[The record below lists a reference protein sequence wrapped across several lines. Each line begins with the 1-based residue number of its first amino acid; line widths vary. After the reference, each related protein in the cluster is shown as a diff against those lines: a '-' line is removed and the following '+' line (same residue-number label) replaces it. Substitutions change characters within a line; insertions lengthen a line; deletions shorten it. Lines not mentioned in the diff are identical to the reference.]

1 MEKPFVIYRSSAG
14 SGKTFTLAL
23 EYLKLA
29 LRPQASYRTILA
41 VTFTNKATKEMKSR
55 IIAFLYSLSQGETGA
70 VREALLE
77 STGYTD
83 TALTQHART
92 LLTHILHGYAYF
104 SVMTIDAFFQK
115 VIRAFARET
124 GLQAGFSLE
133 LDQDKVLNKVVD
145 TLLEELGTQDTGA
158 LTEWLTRFAEE
169 RVEEGKN
176 WDFRKDIKN
185 LGAELLKE
193 NYKVQEEA
201 FRSLK
206 LSTVDTWEVLRQL
219 KVIQATFEQQMET
232 WGIQGLQQIKAS
244 GLEVDDFAYKASG
257 VAGYFF
263 RLAATQDFD
272 PKARARAAA
281 DNPEAWTAKSAA
293 RRADILAAV
302 GQGLQQT
309 LQQAI
314 GYYDLQS
321 PQYYGA
327 MQLLRFIYTY
337 AILKDIDSKLT
348 DYKRKNDVMLISDA
362 SIFLKD
368 IIGKDETPFIYEKI
382 GTYYQHFLIDEFQ
395 DTSGLQW
402 NNFRPLIE
410 NSLDAGNYN
419 LVVGDV
425 KQAIYRW
432 RGGDWQ
438 LLLDKI
444 QQDMAPWRTQVKNL
458 DKNYRSKKNIVDF
471 NNRVFQVLPRLLR
484 EEMQQR
490 LEDIPD
496 DALRQD
502 LSARAQIITHAYED
516 AFQQLPEAY
525 DTNELW
531 QGLVEI
537 QLLRKEELQDAEGQ
551 EIPWKEK
558 VQQALPQLIENL
570 QDQGYA
576 LRDIAFLVRDK
587 RDGKAVA
594 DTFMDYKVAG
604 KTKPGYAY
612 EVISPESLF
621 LEASLSVG
629 LLIDL
634 LRFLDNPFHVLA
646 KGNILYK
653 YRHLKGQEVSSD
665 QLHDLF
671 LTAGKTAKDDL
682 DLFYDSLPEA
692 FRHFRPY
699 LNKLPLYELI
709 ENLIRI
715 FEIHQSTELAYLQA
729 FQDAALEYTKS
740 EKGDLHSFL
749 AWWDEKGRQTSVQIS
764 EQVDAMRI
772 LTIHKAKGLEFKV
785 VILPFCD
792 WSLDHHPWQQNILW
806 TYTDQK
812 PFQEM
817 GLMPLKYSKELIRT
831 VFSPDYYQEMLRAHL
846 DNLNLLYVA
855 TTRAR
860 ECLYAFAAPKI
871 TQSGCPLNS
880 IANALYRGLTEQETP
895 AKDAIHL
902 SAYWDE
908 TAFRFTLGYEP
919 AGQEKAGEE
928 SQRVVL
934 QSYPSVRWRNRLMVQ
949 PRSHNFFVRNSQSG
963 RMEVNRAVLYRDVL
977 IRMKN
982 AAGLPQ
988 VLDAVYFERGIHAAE
1003 KPAIAEA
1010 ISRLLDLPEISA
1022 WYTSTFD
1029 QIQIKPTLFL
1039 GNGKFVVPDRLMIR
1053 GDTVTVVNFDMEEK
1067 KKNELLK
1074 SVTLLKGAGYRQ
1086 TQGYL
1091 AKLPEG
1097 EVIKID

>member
-1 MEKPFVIYRSSAG
+1 
-14 SGKTFTLAL
+14 
-23 EYLKLA
+23 
-29 LRPQASYRTILA
+29 
-41 VTFTNKATKEMKSR
+41 
-55 IIAFLYSLSQGETGA
+55 
-70 VREALLE
+70 
-77 STGYTD
+77 
-83 TALTQHART
+83 
-92 LLTHILHGYAYF
+92 
-104 SVMTIDAFFQK
+104 
-115 VIRAFARET
+115 
-124 GLQAGFSLE
+124 
-133 LDQDKVLNKVVD
+133 
-145 TLLEELGTQDTGA
+145 
-158 LTEWLTRFAEE
+158 
-169 RVEEGKN
+169 
-176 WDFRKDIKN
+176 
-185 LGAELLKE
+185 
-193 NYKVQEEA
+193 
-201 FRSLK
+201 
-206 LSTVDTWEVLRQL
+206 
-219 KVIQATFEQQMET
+219 
-232 WGIQGLQQIKAS
+232 
-244 GLEVDDFAYKASG
+244 
-257 VAGYFF
+257 
-263 RLAATQDFD
+263 
-272 PKARARAAA
+272 
-281 DNPEAWTAKSAA
+281 
-293 RRADILAAV
+293 
-302 GQGLQQT
+302 
-309 LQQAI
+309 
-314 GYYDLQS
+314 
-321 PQYYGA
+321 
-327 MQLLRFIYTY
+327 
-337 AILKDIDSKLT
+337 
-348 DYKRKNDVMLISDA
+348 MLISDA

-382 GTYYQHFLIDEFQ
+382 GTYYQHFLNEEIQ

-402 NNFRPLIE
+402 NNFRPLRE

-458 DKNYRSKKNIVDF
+458 DKNYRSKKNMVDF
-471 NNRVFQVLPRLLR
+471 NNRLFQVLPRLLQ

-496 DALRQD
+496 NALRQN
-502 LSARAQIITHAYED
+502 LSERAQIITHAYED

-525 DTNELW
+525 DADELW

-537 QLLRKEELQDAEGQ
+537 QLLRKEDLQDAEGQ
-551 EIPWKEK
+551 EIPWKKK
-558 VQQALPQLIENL
+558 VQQQLPLLAESL

-594 DTFMDYKVAG
+594 DTFMDYKIAG

-665 QLHDLF
+665 QLHELF
-671 LTAGKTAKDDL
+671 LTAGKTEEDDL
-682 DLFYDSLPEA
+682 YLFYDSLPEA
-692 FRHFRPY
+692 FRNFRPY

-715 FEIHQSTELAYLQA
+715 FEIHKASELAYLQA

-749 AWWDEKGRQTSVQIS
+749 VWWDEKGRQTSVQIS

-806 TYTDQK
+806 TYTDQE
-812 PFQEM
+812 PFQQM

-831 VFSPDYYQEMLRAHL
+831 VFSADYYQEMLRIHL

-880 IANALYRGLTEQETP
+880 IANALYRGLTDQETP
-895 AKDAIHL
+895 DHAIHL
-902 SAYWDE
+902 PTYWDE
-908 TAFRFTLGYEP
+908 SSFRFTLGYEP
-919 AGQEKAGEE
+919 AGQEKANEE
-928 SQRVVL
+928 SRRVVL

-949 PRSHNFFVRNSQSG
+949 PRSHNYFVRDNQSG
-963 RMEVNRAVLYRDVL
+963 RMEVNRAVLFRDVL
-977 IRMKN
+977 TRMKN
-982 AAGLPQ
+982 AADLPQ
-988 VLDAVYFERGIHAAE
+988 VLEAVYFERGIHAKE
-1003 KPAIAEA
+1003 KEA
-1010 ISRLLDLPEISA
+1010 LALAVSRLLDLPQISP
-1022 WYTSTFD
+1022 WYRGDFD

-1039 GNGKFVVPDRLMIR
+1039 GYGKFVVPDRLMIR
-1053 GDTVTVVNFDMEEK
+1053 DDKAIVVSFDVDGK
-1067 KKNELLK
+1067 KESEVLKSITSLKAATYFQTEGYLLK
-1074 SVTLLKGAGYRQ
+1074 
-1086 TQGYL
+1086 
-1091 AKLPEG
+1091 LPQG
-1097 EVIKID
+1097 EVIKVG